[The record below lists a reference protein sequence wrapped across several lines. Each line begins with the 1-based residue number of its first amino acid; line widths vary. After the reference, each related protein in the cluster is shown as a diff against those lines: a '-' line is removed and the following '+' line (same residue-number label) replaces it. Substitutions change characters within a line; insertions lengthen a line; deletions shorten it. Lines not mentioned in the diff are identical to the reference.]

1 MNKNV
6 NNGSQTLWSQEPFA
20 FFQTMEAT
28 KELLFTQVIALNS
41 YNIKNQN
48 RWKYLFVNYLFTS
61 HQKQYI
67 KKKNSKKIE
76 KSGSTLYFCTFVMS
90 GLNEND

>member
-1 MNKNV
+1 MNKNEWISNSLV
-6 NNGSQTLWSQEPFA
+6 SGTICILPNYGGNQRASVYTGYSS
-20 FFQTMEAT
+20 
-28 KELLFTQVIALNS
+28 NS

-67 KKKNSKKIE
+67 KKKKNSKKIE